1 MYQRFYF
8 IAMHWFSRKDN
19 KTKVKKIQTWI
30 IQEVQFNGFTRR
42 VGVGGKRTKSSE
54 IAIGDGHTG
63 CHRWESFIVSNT
75 NTQIQIC
82 KYKYANTNMQI
93 QIRKYELQVKCIH
106 DIKLYS
112 AKSLTE
118 L

>member
-82 KYKYANTNMQI
+82 KYKYENMNCRSNAFMISNSI
-93 QIRKYELQVKCIH
+93 QQNL
-106 DIKLYS
+106 
-112 AKSLTE
+112 
-118 L
+118 

>member
-1 MYQRFYF
+1 M
-8 IAMHWFSRKDN
+8 
-19 KTKVKKIQTWI
+19 QTWI

-75 NTQIQIC
+75 NTQIQI
-82 KYKYANTNMQI
+82 
-93 QIRKYELQVKCIH
+93 RKYDLQVKCIH